1 VLDNALGAVGEGQF
15 EMHGQPSCTQ
25 RQAFW
30 AEQASP
36 GFVAT
41 LFGERNGGKSS
52 RIVVTMKVIVDIP
65 GVESRIKGR
74 KTRAEAQ
81 TLLGGGHQ
89 REEV

>member
-1 VLDNALGAVGEGQF
+1 
-15 EMHGQPSCTQ
+15 
-25 RQAFW
+25 
-30 AEQASP
+30 
-36 GFVAT
+36 
-41 LFGERNGGKSS
+41 
-52 RIVVTMKVIVDIP
+52 MKVIVDIP